1 MHADEEKIKSVF
13 KEHISRVGQW
23 PPSWSDVEDAIREAY
38 WKGME
43 SGSIQQDSMDSYIGN
58 NEE

>member
-1 MHADEEKIKSVF
+1 MYADEEKIKSVF
-13 KEHISRVGQW
+13 KEHISRIGKW

-43 SGSIQQDSMDSYIGN
+43 SGSIQLDSMDLYNS